1 MECTLH
7 KIKYVGKPE
16 TFFNL
21 RLNIKKKGINNPKA
35 IPACGHFKT
44 HDHNYMKHAKF
55 NLTESLVET
64 SNSFIQFD
72 HSPFFK

>member
-21 RLNIKKKGINNPKA
+21 RLNIKKKCINNPKA

-44 HDHNYMKHAKF
+44 HGHNYMKHAKF
-55 NLTESLVET
+55 NLTE
-64 SNSFIQFD
+64 
-72 HSPFFK
+72 